1 MEVTYRKNLSGSY
14 MCVEEDG
21 ETAQK
26 YELHMLEGHHI
37 SGFLQLQTSVL
48 EGKRRYLYDISG
60 KQQIAD
66 YLSGRK
72 IDYQLLQTILFS
84 IQKVCASAREYLLR
98 EDGICLKMDF
108 IYVNLED
115 GSLQFTYLPF
125 YHKNLAKAFVECME
139 QFLRQIDHQDQ
150 AATELAYQIYQL
162 CIQENANIRN
172 ILRISMSDGIWS
184 KQEHEQ
190 LGEDCQSKSQEY
202 NNKNQQQEAQVYTE
216 QIENIEKTTVKK
228 RHVSDKLYSGNAQNK
243 ENTAK
248 KKTDKQR
255 KKEPFLTDF
264 LKNKISEWKA
274 KIPNIIQREE
284 NREAKARVSTIDKK
298 KSKQLFSMK
307 SFHQQA
313 KKGYNKNDNIQKPK
327 QMLIQER
334 EAYQQSFVQDNHLLR
349 PTEIL
354 CAPVDK
360 PLGKLIY
367 QGIGQCENFTI
378 EREIFLIGKNCAQ
391 VDGVIQS
398 EGVSRLHAKIYTQ
411 EGQFY
416 IEDLNST
423 NGTYL
428 NDEVLEYHQPR
439 QLSRGDRVR
448 FGAEEY
454 LFS

>member
-1 MEVTYRKNLSGSY
+1 MEVTYRKNLGGSF
-14 MCVEEDG
+14 MCVEEEG
-21 ETAQK
+21 EIAQK
-26 YELHMLEGHHI
+26 YELHMLEGHNI
-37 SGFLQLQTSVL
+37 SGFLHLQTSVL

-72 IDYQLLQTILFS
+72 IGYQLLQTLLFS
-84 IQKVCASAREYLLR
+84 IQRVCASVTEYLLR
-98 EDGICLKMDF
+98 EDGICLEMEF

-139 QFLRQIDHQDQ
+139 QVLRQIDHQDK
-150 AATELAYQIYQL
+150 AATELGYQVYQL
-162 CIQENANIRN
+162 CIQDNANIRN
-172 ILRISMSDGIWS
+172 ILQISMRERISSGE
-184 KQEHEQ
+184 EHEQ
-190 LGEDCQSKSQEY
+190 QGENCQTKSQQH
-202 NNKNQQQEAQVYTE
+202 NRKCQQQETQVYKE
-216 QIENIEKTTVKK
+216 HIENRIKLTDRKTQFSGKF
-228 RHVSDKLYSGNAQNK
+228 YSSNAENK
-243 ENTAK
+243 ENSAK
-248 KKTDKQR
+248 KRTEKQR
-255 KKEPFLTDF
+255 KKELLLASF
-264 LKNKISEWKA
+264 LKNKISVWKS
-274 KIPNIIQREE
+274 NIQNLIQKEE
-284 NREAKARVSTIDKK
+284 NKEIKVQVGTRNAK

-307 SFHQQA
+307 SFHEQA
-313 KKGYNKNDNIQKPK
+313 KKGYNKKEDTQKPK
-327 QMLIQER
+327 QTLGQER
-334 EAYQQSFVQDNHLLR
+334 EAYQLNFEEDRHQMR

-354 CAPVDK
+354 CAPANRA
-360 PLGKLIY
+360 LGKLIY

-378 EREIFLIGKNCAQ
+378 QRDIFLIGKNGAQ

-428 NDEVLEYHQPR
+428 NDVALDYHQPR
-439 QLSRGDRVR
+439 QLGRGDKVR